1 MTGAKMDTGPDFR
14 EEHVLRDGTRVTLR
28 HIRPDDAAEL
38 RRGLMRLSPESRYR
52 RFLGLV
58 SELTDEQVR
67 YLTCVDGR
75 DHVAIVAATR
85 VPGVE
90 GEVGLGVARF
100 VRLRD
105 DPEAAEAAITVV
117 DDAQGKGLGR
127 ILALA
132 LARAAHERG
141 VRRFRGR
148 VLADNEAMRQL
159 LADVGAVT
167 GKPEQ
172 GGVVFD
178 VELTPTPFTPGSRL
192 DAIARRML
200 HAAADA
206 LVGVF
211 GRPGLPR

>member
-1 MTGAKMDTGPDFR
+1 MDTGPDFR
-14 EEHVLRDGTRVTLR
+14 EDHLLRDGTQVTLR

-38 RRGLMRLSPESRYR
+38 KRGLMRLSPGSRYR

-58 SELTDEQVR
+58 SELTDEQVK

-75 DHVAIVAATR
+75 DHVAIVAVTQ

-90 GEVGLGVARF
+90 GDVGLGVARF
-100 VRLRD
+100 VRLPE
-105 DPEAAEAAITVV
+105 DPEVAEAAITVV

-127 ILALA
+127 ILALT

-148 VLADNEAMRQL
+148 VLAENAAVQQL
-159 LADVGAVT
+159 LADVGAAM

-192 DAIARRML
+192 DVIARRVL

-206 LVGVF
+206 LVGLF
-211 GRPGLPR
+211 GRPGLPP

>member
-1 MTGAKMDTGPDFR
+1 
-14 EEHVLRDGTRVTLR
+14 
-28 HIRPDDAAEL
+28 
-38 RRGLMRLSPESRYR
+38 
-52 RFLGLV
+52 
-58 SELTDEQVR
+58 
-67 YLTCVDGR
+67 
-75 DHVAIVAATR
+75 
-85 VPGVE
+85 
-90 GEVGLGVARF
+90 
-100 VRLRD
+100 
-105 DPEAAEAAITVV
+105 
-117 DDAQGKGLGR
+117 
-127 ILALA
+127 
-132 LARAAHERG
+132 G

-192 DAIARRML
+192 DVIARRML

>member
-1 MTGAKMDTGPDFR
+1 MDTGPDFR
-14 EEHVLRDGTRVTLR
+14 EEHLLRDGTQVTLR

-52 RFLGLV
+52 RFLSLV
-58 SELTDEQVR
+58 SELTDEQVK
-67 YLTCVDGR
+67 YLTCVDGK

-100 VRLRD
+100 VRLRG
-105 DPEAAEAAITVV
+105 DPEVAEAAITVV

-132 LARAAHERG
+132 LARAAYERG

-148 VLADNEAMRQL
+148 VLADNSAVRQL
-159 LADVGAVT
+159 LEDVGAVM

-192 DAIARRML
+192 DLIARRVL

-211 GRPGLPR
+211 GRPALPP